1 MRVLNYLTEVLISNL
16 ESEWK
21 MSKIAFIFPG
31 QGSQYVGMGKDFY
44 DSYEE
49 VRDLFKLANEVT
61 GLNLEEICF
70 TENEKLNQTEYTQ
83 IAMLLTEMSILKV
96 VRKLGVTA
104 DMCAGL
110 SLGEYGALAA
120 ADVLSDRDLLS
131 LIRKRGIYMQNAYPT
146 GGGMCAILGLE
157 TKLVEKA
164 CEETEGYVRIANY
177 NCPGQLIITGEKVPV
192 TNAANKCCEL
202 GAKKTVELN
211 VSGPFHSSLLKDA
224 ADKLADELKKVS
236 INNPAIP
243 YVCNVDATA
252 VTTNENIAGLLS
264 DQVISPVKWEQSFKF
279 MLDNGIDTFIEM
291 GPGKTLSGFAKR
303 IDRAAKV
310 ISIQTVED
318 LEKISEVCNG

>member
-1 MRVLNYLTEVLISNL
+1 
-16 ESEWK
+16 

-49 VRDLFKLANEVT
+49 VRELFRLANEVT

-70 TENEKLNQTEYTQ
+70 TENEKLNRTEYTQ
-83 IAMLLTEMSILKV
+83 IAMLLVEMSILKV

-104 DMCAGL
+104 DMSAGL

-120 ADVLSDRDLLS
+120 ADALSDRDLLD

-157 TKLVEKA
+157 TELVEKA
-164 CEETEGYVRIANY
+164 CEETDGYVRIANY
-177 NCPGQLIITGEKVPV
+177 NCPGQLIITGEKAPV
-192 TNAANKCCEL
+192 TNAAKKCSEL

-224 ADKLADELKKVS
+224 ADKLAEELKNVS
-236 INNPAIP
+236 INNPGIP
-243 YVCNVDATA
+243 YVCNVDATE
-252 VTTNENIAGLLS
+252 VTNNENIAKLLS
-264 DQVISPVKWEQSFKF
+264 DQVISPVKWEQSFKY
-279 MLDNGIDTFIEM
+279 MLDKGIDTFIEM

-318 LEKISEVCNG
+318 LEKLSEVLNG

>member
-1 MRVLNYLTEVLISNL
+1 
-16 ESEWK
+16 

-120 ADVLSDRDLLS
+120 ADVLSDRDLLD

-146 GGGMCAILGLE
+146 GGGMCAILGLDTE
-157 TKLVEKA
+157 LVEKA
-164 CEETEGYVRIANY
+164 CEETDGYVRIANY
-177 NCPGQLIITGEKVPV
+177 NCPGQLIITGEKAPV
-192 TNAANKCCEL
+192 TNAAKKCSEL

-224 ADKLADELKKVS
+224 ADKLAEELKNVS
-236 INNPAIP
+236 INNPGIP
-243 YVCNVDATA
+243 YVCNVDATE
-252 VTTNENIAGLLS
+252 VTNNENIAKLLS
-264 DQVISPVKWEQSFKF
+264 DQVISPVKWEQSFRF
-279 MLDNGIDTFIEM
+279 MLDKGIDTFIEM

-318 LEKISEVCNG
+318 LEKLSEVLNG

>member
-1 MRVLNYLTEVLISNL
+1 
-16 ESEWK
+16 

-49 VRDLFKLANEVT
+49 VRELFRLANEVT

-70 TENEKLNQTEYTQ
+70 TENEKLNRTEYTQ

-104 DMCAGL
+104 DMSAGL

-120 ADVLSDRDLLS
+120 ADVLSDRDLLD

-157 TKLVEKA
+157 TELVEKA
-164 CEETEGYVRIANY
+164 CEETDGYVRIANY
-177 NCPGQLIITGEKVPV
+177 NCPGQLIITGEKAPV
-192 TNAANKCCEL
+192 TNAAKKCSEL

-224 ADKLADELKKVS
+224 ADKLAEELKNVS
-236 INNPAIP
+236 INNPGIP
-243 YVCNVDATA
+243 YVCNVDATE
-252 VTTNENIAGLLS
+252 VTNNENIAKLLS
-264 DQVISPVKWEQSFKF
+264 DQVISPVKWEQSFKY
-279 MLDNGIDTFIEM
+279 MLDKGIDTFIEM

-318 LEKISEVCNG
+318 LEKLSEVLNG

>member
-1 MRVLNYLTEVLISNL
+1 
-16 ESEWK
+16 

-49 VRDLFKLANEVT
+49 VRELFRLANEVT

-70 TENEKLNQTEYTQ
+70 TENEKLNRTEYTQ
-83 IAMLLTEMSILKV
+83 IAMLLVEMSILKV

-104 DMCAGL
+104 DMSAGL

-120 ADVLSDRDLLS
+120 ADVLSDRDLLD

-157 TKLVEKA
+157 TELVEKA
-164 CEETEGYVRIANY
+164 CEETDGYVRIANY
-177 NCPGQLIITGEKVPV
+177 NCPGQLIITGEKAPV
-192 TNAANKCCEL
+192 TNAAKKCSEH

-224 ADKLADELKKVS
+224 ADKLAEELKNVS
-236 INNPAIP
+236 INNPGIP
-243 YVCNVDATA
+243 YVCNVDATE
-252 VTTNENIAGLLS
+252 VTNNENIAKLLS
-264 DQVISPVKWEQSFKF
+264 DQVISPVKWEQSFKY
-279 MLDNGIDTFIEM
+279 MLDKGIDTFIEM

-318 LEKISEVCNG
+318 LEKLSEVLNG

>member
-1 MRVLNYLTEVLISNL
+1 
-16 ESEWK
+16 

-49 VRDLFKLANEVT
+49 VRELFRLANEVT

-70 TENEKLNQTEYTQ
+70 TENEKLNRTEYTQ
-83 IAMLLTEMSILKV
+83 IAMLLVEMSILKV

-104 DMCAGL
+104 DMSAGL

-120 ADVLSDRDLLS
+120 ADVLSDRDLLD

-146 GGGMCAILGLE
+146 GGGMCAILGLDTE
-157 TKLVEKA
+157 LVEKA
-164 CEETEGYVRIANY
+164 CEETDGYVRIANY
-177 NCPGQLIITGEKVPV
+177 NCPGQLIITGEKAPV
-192 TNAANKCCEL
+192 TNAAKKCGEL

-224 ADKLADELKKVS
+224 ADKLAEELKNVS
-236 INNPAIP
+236 INNPGIP
-243 YVCNVDATA
+243 YVCNVDATE
-252 VTTNENIAGLLS
+252 VTNNENIAKLLS
-264 DQVISPVKWEQSFKF
+264 DQVISPVKWEQSFRF
-279 MLDNGIDTFIEM
+279 MLDKGIDTFIEM

-318 LEKISEVCNG
+318 LEKLSEVLNG

>member
-1 MRVLNYLTEVLISNL
+1 
-16 ESEWK
+16 

-49 VRDLFKLANEVT
+49 VRELFRLANEVT

-70 TENEKLNQTEYTQ
+70 TENEKLNRTQYTQ
-83 IAMLLTEMSILKV
+83 IAMLLVEMSILKV

-104 DMCAGL
+104 DMSAGL

-120 ADVLSDRDLLS
+120 ADVLSDRDLLD
-131 LIRKRGIYMQNAYPT
+131 LIRKRGIYMQNAYLT

-157 TKLVEKA
+157 TELVEKA
-164 CEETEGYVRIANY
+164 CEETDGYVRIANY
-177 NCPGQLIITGEKVPV
+177 NCPGQLIITGEKAPV
-192 TNAANKCCEL
+192 TNAAKKCSEL

-224 ADKLADELKKVS
+224 ADKLAEELKNVS
-236 INNPAIP
+236 INNPGIP
-243 YVCNVDATA
+243 YVCNVDATE
-252 VTTNENIAGLLS
+252 VTNNENIAKLLS
-264 DQVISPVKWEQSFKF
+264 DQVISPVKWEQSFKY
-279 MLDNGIDTFIEM
+279 MLDKGIDTFIEM

-318 LEKISEVCNG
+318 LEKLSEVLNG

>member
-1 MRVLNYLTEVLISNL
+1 
-16 ESEWK
+16 

-44 DSYEE
+44 NSYEE
-49 VRDLFKLANEVT
+49 VRELFRLANEVT

-70 TENEKLNQTEYTQ
+70 TENEKLNRTEYTQ
-83 IAMLLTEMSILKV
+83 IAMLLVEMSILKV
-96 VRKLGVTA
+96 VRRLGVTA
-104 DMCAGL
+104 DMSAGL

-120 ADVLSDRDLLS
+120 ADVLSDRDLLD

-157 TKLVEKA
+157 TELVEKA
-164 CEETEGYVRIANY
+164 CEETDGYVRIANY
-177 NCPGQLIITGEKVPV
+177 NCPGQLIITGEKAPV
-192 TNAANKCCEL
+192 TNAAKKCSEL

-224 ADKLADELKKVS
+224 ADKLAEELKNVS
-236 INNPAIP
+236 INNPGIP
-243 YVCNVDATA
+243 YVCNVDATE
-252 VTTNENIAGLLS
+252 VTNNENIAKLLS
-264 DQVISPVKWEQSFKF
+264 DQVISPVKWEQSFRF
-279 MLDNGIDTFIEM
+279 MLDKGIDTFIVM

-318 LEKISEVCNG
+318 LEKLSEVLNG

>member
-1 MRVLNYLTEVLISNL
+1 
-16 ESEWK
+16 

-49 VRDLFKLANEVT
+49 VIELFRLANEVT

-70 TENEKLNQTEYTQ
+70 TENEKLNRTEYTQ
-83 IAMLLTEMSILKV
+83 IAMLLVEMSILKV
-96 VRKLGVTA
+96 VRRLGVTA
-104 DMCAGL
+104 DMSAGL

-120 ADVLSDRDLLS
+120 ADVLSDRDLLD

-157 TKLVEKA
+157 TELVEKA
-164 CEETEGYVRIANY
+164 CEETDGYVRIANY
-177 NCPGQLIITGEKVPV
+177 NCPGQLIITGEKAPV
-192 TNAANKCCEL
+192 TNAAKKCSEL

-224 ADKLADELKKVS
+224 ADKLAEELKNVS
-236 INNPAIP
+236 INNPGIP
-243 YVCNVDATA
+243 YVCNVDATE
-252 VTTNENIAGLLS
+252 VTNNENIAKLLS

-279 MLDNGIDTFIEM
+279 MLDKGIDTFIEM

-318 LEKISEVCNG
+318 LEKLSEVLNG

>member
-1 MRVLNYLTEVLISNL
+1 
-16 ESEWK
+16 

-49 VRDLFKLANEVT
+49 VRELFRLANEVT

-70 TENEKLNQTEYTQ
+70 TENEKLNRTEYTQ
-83 IAMLLTEMSILKV
+83 IAMLLVEMSILKV
-96 VRKLGVTA
+96 VRRLGVTA
-104 DMCAGL
+104 DMSAGL

-120 ADVLSDRDLLS
+120 ADVLSDRDLLD

-146 GGGMCAILGLE
+146 GGGMCAILGLDTE
-157 TKLVEKA
+157 LVEKA
-164 CEETEGYVRIANY
+164 CEETDGYVRIANY
-177 NCPGQLIITGEKVPV
+177 NCPGQLIITGEKAPV
-192 TNAANKCCEL
+192 TNAAKKCSEL

-224 ADKLADELKKVS
+224 ADKLAEELKNVS
-236 INNPAIP
+236 INNPGIP
-243 YVCNVDATA
+243 YVCNVDATE
-252 VTTNENIAGLLS
+252 VTNNESIAKLLS
-264 DQVISPVKWEQSFKF
+264 DQVISPVKWEQSFRF
-279 MLDNGIDTFIEM
+279 MLDKGIDTFIEM
-291 GPGKTLSGFAKR
+291 GPGKTLAGFAKR

-318 LEKISEVCNG
+318 LEKLSEVLNG